1 MDNLTKLIEQVKY
14 EIKHTQSKYRKR
26 DLLKFLSRLEKK
38 EKERLRKNRKERERL
53 TDVE

>member
-26 DLLKFLSRLEKK
+26 DLIKYLLKLKRKVKDET
-38 EKERLRKNRKERERL
+38 RKNK
-53 TDVE
+53 